1 MRPMNISAA
10 CDASRRRYSR
20 WANKPQAM
28 AVLHPQ
34 RMATKQRPAAVGA
47 ARGRSILGDLVSQA
61 RTARLD
67 RGLSLAD
74 VGRAVGLSQ
83 PSMTR
88 FEHLQVED
96 VGIIRMAQVLAVL
109 GLELWARAYPGGEPL
124 RDAGHVRLLSRFRA
138 VLHPSLSWATEV
150 PLPSAG
156 DLRAW
161 DGMVRGPGWRY
172 GAEAEIHPTD
182 AQALGRRIELKQRDG
197 QVDGVLLVLP
207 DTRHVRM
214 FIVAAADVLLPSF
227 PIPGRRAL
235 ELLRAG
241 LDPGGNSVIV
251 L

>member
-1 MRPMNISAA
+1 
-10 CDASRRRYSR
+10 
-20 WANKPQAM
+20 
-28 AVLHPQ
+28 
-34 RMATKQRPAAVGA
+34 MATKQRPAAVGA
-47 ARGRSILGDLVSQA
+47 ARGRSLLADLVSEA

-67 RGLSLAD
+67 HGLSLTD

-83 PSMTR
+83 PAMTR
-88 FEHLQVED
+88 FEHRLVED

-109 GLELWARAYPGGEPL
+109 GLELSARAYPGGQPL

-138 VLHPSLSWATEV
+138 MLHPSLGWATEV
-150 PLPSAG
+150 PLPAAG

-161 DGMVRGPGWRY
+161 DGMVRGAGWRY
-172 GAEAEIHPTD
+172 GTEAETHPTD

-197 QVDGVLLVLP
+197 RVDGVLLVLP

-214 FIVAAADVLLPSF
+214 FLAAAADMLLPSF
-227 PIPGRRAL
+227 PVPGRRAI

-241 LDPGGNSVIV
+241 IDPGGSSVIV

>member
-1 MRPMNISAA
+1 
-10 CDASRRRYSR
+10 
-20 WANKPQAM
+20 
-28 AVLHPQ
+28 
-34 RMATKQRPAAVGA
+34 MATKQRRAAVGA
-47 ARGRSILGDLVSQA
+47 ARGRSILADLVNEA

-83 PSMTR
+83 PAMTR
-88 FEHLQVED
+88 FEHLIVDD

-109 GLELWARAYPGGEPL
+109 GLELSARAYPGGQPL

-138 VLHPSLSWATEV
+138 VLHPSLRWATEV
-150 PLPSAG
+150 PLPAAG

-172 GAEAEIHPTD
+172 GTEAETHPTD
-182 AQALGRRIELKQRDG
+182 AQALGRRTELKQRDG

-207 DTRHVRM
+207 DTRHVRT
-214 FIVAAADVLLPSF
+214 FIVAAAEVLVPSF
-227 PIPGRRAL
+227 PVPGRRAL

-241 LDPGGNSVIV
+241 IDPGGNSVIV

>member
-1 MRPMNISAA
+1 
-10 CDASRRRYSR
+10 
-20 WANKPQAM
+20 
-28 AVLHPQ
+28 
-34 RMATKQRPAAVGA
+34 MATRQRPASVGA
-47 ARGRSILGDLVSQA
+47 ARGRSILADLVSEA

-74 VGRAVGLSQ
+74 VGRAVGVSQ
-83 PSMTR
+83 PAMTR
-88 FEHLQVED
+88 FEHRLVED
-96 VGIIRMAQVLAVL
+96 VGIIRMSQILSVV
-109 GLELWARAYPGGEPL
+109 GLELSARAYPGGHPL

-150 PLPSAG
+150 PLPAAG

-161 DGMVRGPGWRY
+161 DGMVRGAGWRY
-172 GAEAEIHPTD
+172 GTEAETHPSD

-197 QVDGVLLVLP
+197 QVEGVLLVLP
-207 DTRHVRM
+207 ETRHVRM
-214 FIVAAADVLLPSF
+214 FIAAAADVLLPSF

-241 LDPGGNSVIV
+241 IDPGGNSVIV

>member
-1 MRPMNISAA
+1 
-10 CDASRRRYSR
+10 
-20 WANKPQAM
+20 
-28 AVLHPQ
+28 
-34 RMATKQRPAAVGA
+34 MATKQRPATVGA
-47 ARGRSILGDLVSQA
+47 ARGRSILADLVSEA

-83 PSMTR
+83 PAMTR
-88 FEHLQVED
+88 FEHLMVDD

-109 GLELWARAYPGGEPL
+109 GLELSARAYPGGQPL

-138 VLHPSLSWATEV
+138 VLHPSLHWATEV
-150 PLPSAG
+150 PLPAAG

-172 GAEAEIHPTD
+172 GTEAETHPTD
-182 AQALGRRIELKQRDG
+182 AQALGRRTELKQRDG

-214 FIVAAADVLLPSF
+214 FVVAAADVLVPSF
-227 PIPGRRAL
+227 PVPGRRAL

-241 LDPGGNSVIV
+241 IDPGGNSVIV

>member
-1 MRPMNISAA
+1 MTTR
-10 CDASRRRYSR
+10 
-20 WANKPQAM
+20 
-28 AVLHPQ
+28 
-34 RMATKQRPAAVGA
+34 QRPAALGG
-47 ARGRSILGDLVSQA
+47 ARGRSILTGLVSEA

-83 PSMTR
+83 PTMTR
-88 FEHLQVED
+88 FEHGLVED
-96 VGIIRMAQVLAVL
+96 VGIIRMSQVLAVL
-109 GLELWARAYPGGEPL
+109 GLELSARAYPGGQPL
-124 RDAGHVRLLSRFRA
+124 RDAGHVRVLSRFRA
-138 VLHPSLSWATEV
+138 LLHPSLSWATEV
-150 PLPSAG
+150 PLPAAG

-172 GAEAEIHPTD
+172 GTEAETHPTD

-197 QVDGVLLVLP
+197 RVDGVLLVLP

-214 FIVAAADVLLPSF
+214 FLMVAGDALASSF
-227 PIPGRRAL
+227 PVSSRRAI

-241 LDPGGNSVIV
+241 VDPGGNSVIV